1 MSRLSDLEAAIQ
13 LYLDTMYD
21 GDLATFDQVFH
32 PTAQLHGWREGK
44 PVCWPIA
51 EYRALTAGRVS
62 AKASGAPRE
71 EAILSVDL
79 ASDRSAVA
87 KVRVR
92 MGQAVFVDYL
102 TFARLDGRWQITAK
116 QFEPDA

>member
-1 MSRLSDLEAAIQ
+1 MSRLRDLEYAIQ

-21 GDLATFDQVFH
+21 GDLATFDRVFH
-32 PTAQLHGWREGK
+32 PTAQLHGWREGQ
-44 PVCWPIA
+44 PVCWSIA
-51 EYRALTAGRVS
+51 QYRELTAGRVS

-71 EAILSVDL
+71 EAILAIDL
-79 ASDRSAVA
+79 ASDRSAIA

-102 TFARLDGRWQITAK
+102 TFALLDGRWQVTAK
-116 QFEPDA
+116 QFEPNA